1 MVTKKQQQVLD
12 FIEKYQKKNK
22 YSPTLEEIQKRF
34 KLASVSTAHYYI
46 QQLKNKKLLSKQE
59 SQHRAINVLPISNNI
74 NVPILGTI
82 TAGAPIEA
90 IEIHDE
96 TISLSQV
103 EISTSGKHYALR
115 VRGNSMIDEG
125 IFDGDIVVI
134 KEQQTADDG
143 QTVVAI
149 IDDNQATLKKLYREK
164 NRIRLQ
170 PANPTLFPIYRNE
183 VEVRGIV
190 VKVIRNLESEN
201 ISLESQKFL
210 NEIEIK
216 NETFGRKDFELNK
229 IYNMD
234 CLDFMKNV
242 KDNSID
248 LIFADPPYNL
258 SKSNFKMKF
267 SKTGGSDLSTDKGSW
282 DKMAKDDFEKFTE
295 QWLKESFRILK
306 KTGSIWVAGTYHN
319 IHLTGYLLE
328 KIGFEIL
335 NEILWHKTDATPNL
349 SCTRFVA
356 DHENFLWARKDKKNV
371 FNYEEMKKMNGGK
384 QMRSIWAKGKT
395 SGGKRTHPTQK
406 PEWLLE
412 RVILS
417 TSKKN
422 GVVFDP
428 FLGSGTTAVVSKKL
442 SRQYL
447 GTELDRDYFNLAETR
462 IKNT

>member
-12 FIEKYQKKNK
+12 FIKKYQKKNK

-59 SQHRAINVLPISNNI
+59 SQHRAINVLPINNGI
-74 NVPILGTI
+74 NIPILGTI
-82 TAGAPIEA
+82 AAGAPIEA
-90 IEIHDE
+90 IEMPDE
-96 TISLSQV
+96 TISLSQG
-103 EISTSGKHYALR
+103 EISPAGKHYALR
-115 VRGNSMIDEG
+115 VTGDSMIDEG
-125 IFDGDIVVI
+125 IFNGDVVVI
-134 KEQQTADDG
+134 REQQTADDG

-149 IDDNQATLKKLYREK
+149 IDDNQATLKKFYREK
-164 NRIRLQ
+164 GRFRLQ
-170 PANPTLFPIYRNE
+170 PANLTLFPIYRNE

-190 VKVIRNLESEN
+190 VKVVRNLEPEN
-201 ISLESQKFL
+201 TLLESQKFL
-210 NEIEIK
+210 NKIK
-216 NETFGRKDFELNK
+216 EEPFERKDFKLDK
-229 IYNMD
+229 IYNMN

-267 SKTGGSDLSTDKGSW
+267 SKTGGSDLNTDKGSW

-295 QWLKESFRILK
+295 EWLKESFRILK

-356 DHENFLWARKDKKNV
+356 DHENFLWARKEKKNV

-395 SGGKRTHPTQK
+395 SGGKRIHPTQK

-412 RVILS
+412 RVILA

-422 GVVFDP
+422 GIVFDP
-428 FLGSGTTAVVSKKL
+428 FLGSGTTAVVAKKL
-442 SRQYL
+442 GRQYL
-447 GTELDRDYFNLAETR
+447 GTELGRDYFKLAEMR